1 MDYLPN
7 FGLIVAVGIVI
18 FLVVAIIKTARIVPQ
33 KSAFII
39 ERLGKYANTLDA
51 GFHILVPFLDRVAYK
66 HSLKEVA
73 VDVESQTCI
82 TKDNISVEV
91 DGVLYMQVI
100 DPVKA
105 SYGIDN
111 YMFASSQLAQTTM
124 RSEIGKLDL
133 DRTFEERE
141 AINSAIIQAV
151 DKASDPWGIKITRY
165 EIKNITPP
173 KSVKDAL
180 EKQMRAEREKR
191 AAIAES
197 EGERQA
203 KINVAEG
210 DKQEAIAKSE
220 GEKQKRINEAEGRAK
235 EIMLV
240 AKATSEG
247 IKMIASSIDQPGGSE
262 AVNLRVA
269 EQYIKEFGNLAKI
282 NNTMII
288 PQSLSDVSGWIAT
301 ATSVIGNVKAGKD
314 KKETREI
321 KGTKEDGDLS
331 DLTL

>member
-1 MDYLPN
+1 MDILPN
-7 FGLIVAVGIVI
+7 FGLIVAIGIVI
-18 FLVVAIIKTARIVPQ
+18 FLVVAIVKTARIVPQ
-33 KSAFII
+33 KTTFII
-39 ERLGKYANTLDA
+39 ERLGKYAKTLDA

-203 KINVAEG
+203 VINVAEG
-210 DKQEAIAKSE
+210 EKQEAIAKSE

-247 IKMIASSIDQPGGSE
+247 IKMIASSIEQPGGSE

-288 PQSLSDVSGWIAT
+288 PQSLSDVSGLIAT
-301 ATSVIGNVKAGKD
+301 ATSVIENMKTGKN
-314 KKETREI
+314 KKEA
-321 KGTKEDGDLS
+321 KEDGDLS
-331 DLTL
+331 DLSL